1 MNDTDSPSPW
11 PDWFALP
18 GGSKTASEA
27 AFSAAQ
33 NLAEGAQRLLRTSRA
48 LASAGRPID
57 LTGLHLCIGRLTASI
72 LDLDPDDG
80 CRLRPAL
87 QGLLFDLDRLQATLE
102 ASGT

>member
-1 MNDTDSPSPW
+1 VPSACCAPRAPW
-11 PDWFALP
+11 PP
-18 GGSKTASEA
+18 
-27 AFSAAQ
+27 
-33 NLAEGAQRLLRTSRA
+33 
-48 LASAGRPID
+48 PID